1 MKTADNWVEEQ
12 SSNPPRKGSLEHK
25 AMCDAVRMIQ
35 IDALR
40 EAAKIA
46 DGIATST
53 DSINAGRVHF
63 AILSRIKEL
72 EKEA

>member
-1 MKTADNWVEEQ
+1 MKTAEQ
-12 SSNPPRKGSLEHK
+12 WWIEGRSKTRSETEVVKLLK
-25 AMCDAVRMIQ
+25 QIQ

-40 EAAKIA
+40 EAAEIA
-46 DGIATST
+46 DKIATST